1 MSTNNLPYLESR
13 ILRSASVVG
22 AATFVSRITGFFR
35 DVVLAYFFGTG
46 IQMQA
51 FIVAFRL
58 PNLLRNLIGEGA
70 TNTTLVPVFSK
81 LLSQAKREEFLRLS
95 QFLFKLMLTSLVG
108 IVILSEIASGAL
120 VRIIA
125 PGFLDE
131 PEKLFLA
138 IKMSRITFVY
148 ILLIGLVAY
157 NTSLLNSMNNFASSA
172 IAPMLLN
179 LSLIIGAFVSVRVMD
194 EPILGI
200 AWAVIVGGILQF
212 SCQLPSLV
220 RNHITPWSNI
230 FHFKIEP
237 EVKHASA
244 RVGRLFW
251 PRTLGAAVYQI
262 NVFIDTIIA
271 SLSSLVGPG
280 AVAAIYYAN
289 RIIQLPLGIFAFAL
303 SSALL
308 PRFSAF
314 VALNEKD
321 KLAKSFVFSMNMIT
335 VIMLPISFFLIL
347 LSRPIT
353 TAIFQR
359 GEFGI
364 ASSQITSLALLF
376 YSLGLYFFAAV
387 KITLACFYALED
399 TRRPVKIAAFC
410 LVLNLILNII
420 LAIPLKIGGLA
431 LASSISAAIN
441 LILLCRFLK
450 GHIPSLKYGEIFGL
464 PFLRIFACALFM
476 IFCIN
481 WTWQHLFI
489 CHVLFIRLIFNLIL
503 AAFIYLAA
511 GLLFKINEIKQA
523 LLWILRKD

>member
-1 MSTNNLPYLESR
+1 MSTNNSLQPKSH

-22 AATFVSRITGFFR
+22 AATFASRITGFFR

-51 FIVAFRL
+51 FIIAFRL

-81 LLSQAKREEFLRLS
+81 LLSQDRREEFLRLS
-95 QFLFKLMLTSLVG
+95 QFLFKLMLISLIG

-120 VRIIA
+120 VRMIA
-125 PGFLDE
+125 PGFLNE

-138 IKMSRITFVY
+138 IKMSRITFIY

-157 NTSLLNSMNNFASSA
+157 NTSLLNSLNNFASSA
-172 IAPMLLN
+172 MAPILLN
-179 LSLIIGAFVSVRVMD
+179 ISLIIGAFISVRTMP
-194 EPILGI
+194 EPILGL

-212 SCQLPSLV
+212 SFQVPSLL
-220 RNHITPWSNI
+220 RNNIAPWINI
-230 FHFKIEP
+230 LHFKIEP
-237 EVKHASA
+237 EVKDTS
-244 RVGRLFW
+244 RRIGRIFW

-271 SLSSLVGPG
+271 SLSWLVGPG

-314 VALNEKD
+314 VANDEKD
-321 KLAKSFVFSMNMIT
+321 KLIQTFVFAIKTIT
-335 VIMLPISFFLIL
+335 VVMLPIALFLML
-347 LSRPIT
+347 LAKPIT
-353 TAIFQR
+353 VAVFQR

-364 ASSQITSLALLF
+364 ASSQVTSWALLF

-387 KITLACFYALED
+387 KIVLSCFYAFED
-399 TRRPVKIAAFC
+399 TKRPVKIAAVC
-410 LVLNLILNII
+410 LVINLVLNIV
-420 LAIPLKIGGLA
+420 LALPLKIGGLA
-431 LASSISAAIN
+431 LASSISAAVN
-441 LILLCRFLK
+441 LILLCKILK
-450 GHIPSLKYGEIFGL
+450 EHMPSLRYGEIFGL
-464 PFLRIFACALFM
+464 YILKVFISALLM
-476 IFCIN
+476 ALCVN
-481 WTWQHLFI
+481 WTWQHLFTS
-489 CHVLFIRLIFNLIL
+489 HLLFIRLALNLTL
-503 AAFIYLAA
+503 AAVFYLAA
-511 GLLFKINEIKQA
+511 GLLFKIHEIRQA
-523 LLWILRKD
+523 LLWILRKG